1 MSRLKIKAT
10 TVVMM
15 MLCLMYFITYVDRVN
30 VSTAA
35 GQFSS
40 ELGLSNTQLG
50 FIFSAFAY
58 PYMVFQFIGGW
69 VSDRYGAKRTLIV
82 CAFIWAAATVLT
94 GMAGG
99 FLSLVAAR
107 MLLGL
112 GEGATFPASTSA
124 MAAWVSKDKRGF
136 AQGITHAAARLG
148 NACAPLIV
156 AALMTAY
163 DWRFSFYLLGALSF
177 GWVVLWY
184 VTYTEKPADHPRQ
197 KLPLRAH

>member
-136 AQGITHAAARLG
+136 AASHCRQPFKRRKPESPH
-148 NACAPLIV
+148 PL
-156 AALMTAY
+156 L
-163 DWRFSFYLLGALSF
+163 
-177 GWVVLWY
+177 
-184 VTYTEKPADHPRQ
+184 
-197 KLPLRAH
+197 